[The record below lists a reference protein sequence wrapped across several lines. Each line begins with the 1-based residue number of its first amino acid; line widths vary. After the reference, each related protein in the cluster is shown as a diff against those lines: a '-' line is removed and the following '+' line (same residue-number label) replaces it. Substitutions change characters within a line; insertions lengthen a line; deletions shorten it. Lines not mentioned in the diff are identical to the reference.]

1 VFRVAFFCEDKKL
14 ADALRGLA
22 GLAAGSPEVQP
33 VANAVH
39 KNGKIQAASGSL
51 EEQFFRHAKANS
63 LTKFVSADLVAFTKL
78 AGLAPSSRGYII
90 KQLMKAGAVKKHGAG
105 TKSYYTVVA

>member
-1 VFRVAFFCEDKKL
+1 MFRVNFFCEDKKL

-51 EEQFFRHAKANS
+51 EEQFFRYAKSNKIE
-63 LTKFVSADLVAFTKL
+63 KFKSTDLREFCKL
-78 AGLAPSSRGYII
+78 VGMAPASRTYMV
-90 KQLMKAGAVKKHGAG
+90 KQLVKAGAVKKHGAG
-105 TKSYYTVVA
+105 QKTYYTVTA